1 MTRLRVSQDT
11 SFIIDNYVYETFQ
24 VSDIIYIIAEEYDLD
39 LDELIDMCQEKG
51 LSIPTILNTAVENYI
66 SKLNHYE
73 LNKLFY
79 QFIHKQKQSLF
90 GLARVITDEKY
101 HDLTLSTVT
110 THVSFK
116 RYFHNFKHMYL
127 YLAKKLSYSFSNII
141 NNEKSKHEIRMR
153 NARNAAQATKYY
165 KSRSYVSSTSYY
177 STYSNNIY
185 NEKVNV
191 GTYKITRTG
200 TSATQNWESL
210 LGSYYNADS
219 YNALSEY
226 TGNDAVISDV
236 VTYYSRQIEG
246 AYRDQVNESLER
258 TRRQHDSEL
267 ATLRKMYPTKPQYE
281 EEVYKRFKRSFV
293 SLTKFLRP
301 DEYKALFNDNNL
313 WVEGKV
319 YDFNISFKNKK
330 SILEYTKNMENYS
343 IPYNLDLYTKQ
354 GDKLCEIC
362 IVYPGVPILDEI
374 LSTLLLIKS
383 GQEDI
388 ILNTGNHFKKTEMY
402 KIVFKDYDEDSLSGV
417 ASLVSEEMQERMEKL
432 TFVTDIIK
440 SNMTSL
446 VGRDICEYIYGLFNS
461 WREIVIEE
469 THVPDIFDHMI
480 KPLVWQ
486 ESESKILVGGLGKV
500 YALPKTKPRRIV
512 YDSSRMI

>member
-1 MTRLRVSQDT
+1 MTRVRVSQDT

-51 LSIPTILNTAVENYI
+51 LSIPTVLNTAVENYI

-79 QFIHKQKQSLF
+79 QFVHKQKQSLF
-90 GLARVITDEKY
+90 GLARVITDEKF

-110 THVSFK
+110 NHISYK

-141 NNEKSKHEIRMR
+141 ANEKSKHEVRMR
-153 NARNAAQATKYY
+153 NARLAAQATKYY
-165 KSRSYVSSTSYY
+165 NSRSYGSFY
-177 STYSNNIY
+177 STHINNMY
-185 NEKVNV
+185 TDDSV
-191 GTYKITRTG
+191 GTYRITRTG

-219 YNALSEY
+219 YNALSY
-226 TGNDAVISDV
+226 YNDNDINDNV
-236 VTYYSRQIEG
+236 VTYYSRQIES
-246 AYRDQVNESLER
+246 AYRNQINESLER

-267 ATLRKMYPTKPQYE
+267 ASLRKLYPAKPQYE

-388 ILNTGNHFKKTEMY
+388 ILTTGNHFKKTEMY
-402 KIVFKDYDEDSLSGV
+402 KIVFHDYDEDSLSGV
-417 ASLVSEEMQERMEKL
+417 AALVSEEMQERMEKL

-440 SNMTSL
+440 SNLSSI
-446 VGRDICEYIYGLFNS
+446 VGREICEYIYGLFNS
-461 WREIVIEE
+461 WKEIVIEE
-469 THVPDIFDHMI
+469 TYIPNVFEHMI

-486 ESESKILVGGLGKV
+486 KSESKRLVGGLGNV
-500 YALPKTKPRRIV
+500 YALPKTKPRQIV